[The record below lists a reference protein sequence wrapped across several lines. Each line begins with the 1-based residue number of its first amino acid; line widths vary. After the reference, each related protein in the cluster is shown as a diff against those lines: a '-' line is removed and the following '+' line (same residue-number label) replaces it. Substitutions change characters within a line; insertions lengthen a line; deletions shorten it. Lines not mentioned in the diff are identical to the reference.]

1 MRQIVIV
8 GPTASGKTE
17 LALALA
23 KKLNTVIISA
33 DSRQVYQ
40 GLTVGTAK
48 PQGTWQDGRYMVDG
62 VPYHLVDFL
71 PPQDRFDAAAFC
83 RRAQDIVQGSPQ
95 KPCIFAGGTGMYLH
109 AYFVGM
115 DNLPPATPALR
126 AELTAFAKAQGKE
139 ALHARLAQ
147 QDPISAE
154 QIPVGNIQRVMR
166 ALEISLLAGR
176 PASALKSGAFFG
188 QFPNDKALLVYL
200 NWDKELLNK
209 RIEQRTR
216 AMLSPMA
223 QETQALL
230 AAGAAADC
238 PALKSLG
245 YPQIL
250 QYINGQMT
258 KEEAF
263 EKIVILT
270 RQYAK
275 RQRTWINRYK
285 NAFQI
290 HLTAAEDFD
299 VAALTAQI
307 LAAYNKE

>member
-1 MRQIVIV
+1 MRHIVIV

-17 LALALA
+17 LALAVA
-23 KKLNTVIISA
+23 KKLNTVILSA

-48 PQGTWQDGRYMVDG
+48 PAGVWQNGCYRVEG

-71 PPQDRFDAAAFC
+71 PPQAHFDAASFC
-83 RRAQDIVQGSPQ
+83 TQAQAIISQTPQ
-95 KPCIFAGGTGMYLH
+95 APCIFAGGTGMYLH
-109 AYFVGM
+109 AFFVGI
-115 DNLPPATPALR
+115 DPLPPANPALR
-126 AELTAFAKAQGKE
+126 AELTAFAAEKGKA

-147 QDPISAE
+147 KDPVSAV
-154 QIPVGNIQRVMR
+154 QIPAGNIQRVMR

-176 PASALKSGAFFG
+176 PASALKSGTFFG
-188 QFPNDKALLVYL
+188 TFPTDKALPVYL
-200 NWDKELLNK
+200 CWDKDLLNK
-209 RIEQRTR
+209 RIEKRTR
-216 AMLSPMA
+216 AMLEPMA

-230 AAGAAADC
+230 AAGAAPDC

-250 QYINGQMT
+250 QWINGEIS

-275 RQRTWINRYK
+275 RQRTWFNRYK
-285 NAFQI
+285 NALRLELQ
-290 HLTAAEDFD
+290 TPQDFD
-299 VAALTAQI
+299 PEKLSQKICAS
-307 LAAYNKE
+307 LAS